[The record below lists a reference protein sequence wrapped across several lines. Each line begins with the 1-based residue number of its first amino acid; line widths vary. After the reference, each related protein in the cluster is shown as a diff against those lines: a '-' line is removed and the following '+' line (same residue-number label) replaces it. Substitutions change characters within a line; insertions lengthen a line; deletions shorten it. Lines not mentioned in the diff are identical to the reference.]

1 MKKQF
6 SRMQHP
12 FLTDEYHIPWA
23 SLTPNHIEADITK
36 ALELA
41 EQRFDA
47 IRKLESSNISY
58 ETTFGALEDAAEEL
72 ERGWGR
78 LSHLD
83 SVDDNPEQRA
93 GMNAMLPKV
102 SAFYSQICLDAEIW
116 KALKSFADSPAVK
129 ELSAVKQRFVEETCA
144 DFIQAGADL
153 PDEKKAEVADIDAEL
168 SQKTKKFTENVLD
181 STNAWDLVIHDEARL
196 AGLPEMA
203 KESARLD
210 ALQQGHGSED
220 EPKYRFTLQHPS
232 MGPVMQHA
240 DDDALR
246 KEIWQANCSVG
257 RDGDY
262 DNTALIWEILELR
275 QRKAEILGH
284 ASFPDLILQRRMA
297 KSGEAALDFT
307 HDLHARIQK
316 QFLEETQELQDYKA
330 EKTGTESGPLEPWET
345 GYWAEKRRK
354 EQYDFDDE
362 ALRPYFPVDQVM
374 EGMFS
379 ITSKLFGIR
388 IEQGDE
394 VYGKE
399 VEGKVQVWHEDC
411 KFYDVF
417 DSESDELLGSFYAD
431 WHPRPTKRG
440 GAWMNSL
447 KTGGPVEGGA
457 REPHLGLMIGNMTKP
472 VGDKPALLDH
482 REVETIFH
490 EFGHLLHH
498 LLGDVEVRSLSG
510 TNVPWDFVELPS
522 QIMENFCW
530 DRESLDMF
538 AKHYETGEVIP
549 EELFQK
555 MVAAKNYMSATGFM
569 RQLALG
575 KLDLELHQ
583 NYGKY
588 KGGDLDQLDAEILED
603 YKAPLAT
610 DSPTMARRFSH
621 LFSGPVAYA
630 SGYYSYKW
638 AEVLDA
644 DAFTR
649 FREEG
654 ILNTETG
661 MSFRRE
667 ILSRGNSRPVD
678 ESYRA
683 FMSRDPELTPL
694 LERSGL
700 V

>member
-1 MKKQF
+1 
-6 SRMQHP
+6 MQHP
-12 FLTDEYHIPWA
+12 FLTDSYHIPWA
-23 SLTPNHIEADITK
+23 SLTPDHIEADITK

-41 EQRFDA
+41 EQRLDS
-47 IRKLESSNISY
+47 IRKIDASEVTY
-58 ETTFGALEDAAEEL
+58 ENTFGALENAAQEL
-72 ERGWGR
+72 EYGWGR

-93 GMNAMLPKV
+93 GMNGMLPQV
-102 SAFYSQICLDAEIW
+102 SSFYSQISLDADIW
-116 KALKSFADSPAVK
+116 KTLKAFADSPAVK
-129 ELSAVKQRFVEETCA
+129 TLSTVKKRFIEETCA

-153 PDEKKAEVADIDAEL
+153 PADKKAEVAEIDAEL
-168 SQKTKKFTENVLD
+168 SQKTKKFSENVLD
-181 STNAWDLVIHDEARL
+181 STNAWELIIQDESRL
-196 AGLPEMA
+196 TGLPEMA

-220 EPKYRFTLQHPS
+220 DPKYRFTLQHPS
-232 MGPVMQHA
+232 MGPAMQYA

-246 KEIWQANCSVG
+246 KEIWEANGTIG
-257 RDGDY
+257 RDGNY
-262 DNTALIWEILELR
+262 DNTELIWEIIELR
-275 QRKAEILGH
+275 QRKAEVLGH
-284 ASFPDLILQRRMA
+284 ASFPDLVLQRRMA
-297 KSGEAALDFT
+297 KNGQAALDFT
-307 HDLHARIQK
+307 EDLHGRIK
-316 QFLEETQELQDYKA
+316 EQFLTDTQELQDYKA
-330 EKTGTESGPLEPWET
+330 EKTGGASAPLEPWDT

-374 EGMFS
+374 AGMFS
-379 ITSKLFGIR
+379 ITSKLFGIH
-388 IEQGDE
+388 ITQVDS
-394 VYGKE
+394 VYGKDE
-399 VEGKVQVWHEDC
+399 EGKVQVWHEDC

-417 DSESDELLGSFYAD
+417 DAESNELLGSFYAD
-431 WHPRPTKRG
+431 WHPRATKRG

-447 KTGGPVEGGA
+447 RTGGPVENGT
-457 REPHLGLMIGNMTKP
+457 RDPHLGLMIGNMTKP

-538 AKHYETGEVIP
+538 ATHYETGETIP

-569 RQLALG
+569 RQLSLG

-583 NYGKY
+583 NFKKY
-588 KGGDLDQLDAEILED
+588 KGGDLDVLDREILKG
-603 YKAPLAT
+603 YKTPLAT
-610 DSPTMARRFSH
+610 ESPTIARRFSH

-649 FREEG
+649 FQEEG

-667 ILSRGNSRPVD
+667 ILARGNSRPVD

-694 LERSGL
+694 LERAGL
-700 V
+700 A